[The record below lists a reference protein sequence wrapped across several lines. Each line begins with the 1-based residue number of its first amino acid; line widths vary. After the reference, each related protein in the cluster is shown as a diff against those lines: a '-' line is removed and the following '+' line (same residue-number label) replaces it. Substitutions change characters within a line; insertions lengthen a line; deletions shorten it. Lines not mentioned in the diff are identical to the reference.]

1 MKLIKNG
8 IEIELTR
15 AEMRKIYEFMRDG
28 YVKEDIVHKAEEM
41 EVELTEEEIEDAV
54 DVVNSGLEHNDS
66 YWESYWMTVEYAIE
80 RRDEDMFL

>member
-80 RRDEDMFL
+80 HRDEDMFL

>member
-41 EVELTEEEIEDAV
+41 EVELTKEEIEDAV

-80 RRDEDMFL
+80 SRNKK